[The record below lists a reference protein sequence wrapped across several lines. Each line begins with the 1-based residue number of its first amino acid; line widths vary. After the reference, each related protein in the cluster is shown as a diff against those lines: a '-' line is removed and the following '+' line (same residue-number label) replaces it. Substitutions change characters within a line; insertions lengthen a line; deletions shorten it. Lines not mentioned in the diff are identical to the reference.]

1 MKNSYVGV
9 FCLLFL
15 LIPGYSLFSQNVKHQ
30 ASVGLKQNTNGLA
43 PYAKPKWTIADPFE
57 QKVFIENNEGQFDGR
72 TSSDKDKVL
81 FSTRINEVYL
91 YFTSTSIT
99 YRYDK
104 YPVMDN
110 DGKEKGKDKDPDE

>member
-1 MKNSYVGV
+1 LG
-9 FCLLFL
+9 
-15 LIPGYSLFSQNVKHQ
+15 
-30 ASVGLKQNTNGLA
+30 T
-43 PYAKPKWTIADPFE
+43 
-57 QKVFIENNEGQFDGR
+57 VFIENNEGQFDGR